1 MVNLFQYD
9 TRSTFDIYT
18 LKHKYMYE
26 NDKLKYIIIR
36 NEPLLTINIKCMK
49 LKYYHN
55 LDGIRGIAALMV
67 VVFHFFLSKNSDYL
81 TNLILYQKATEFG
94 QHGVSLFFVLS
105 GFVITRI
112 LIKTRKNSDYFSNF
126 YKRRALRIFPL
137 YYLFLFVF
145 YFFLPLVQNSKVT
158 EFKLQLPLY
167 FYIQN
172 FTEILNIKASG
183 PGHYWSLAVEE
194 HFYLLWPVVILLVN
208 PKNIGKLIGISFLLI
223 IVLKYFMLNKGLSI
237 NYFTFTRIDQI
248 MMGAYLS
255 ILELNGFFS
264 RKGALKKMILI
275 GLSIFPI
282 GALIYFFSDHFYYL
296 KEIMKY
302 PILALFFFSLIGSLI
317 TLNENNI
324 INRLLSGKFLQ
335 YLGRI
340 SYGIYVWHILAL
352 NILSEFFIL
361 KILIIDLMLTFC
373 LTITLAH
380 LSYFYFE
387 KYFLSFKDKN
397 ITFKTKRKN

>member
-1 MVNLFQYD
+1 
-9 TRSTFDIYT
+9 
-18 LKHKYMYE
+18 
-26 NDKLKYIIIR
+26 
-36 NEPLLTINIKCMK
+36 MK
-49 LKYYHN
+49 LKYYYN

-67 VVFHFFLSKNSDYL
+67 VVFHFFLSKNSEYL
-81 TNLILYQKATEFG
+81 SNLIIYQKATEFG

-112 LIKTRKNSDYFSNF
+112 LIKTRENSDYFSNF
-126 YKRRALRIFPL
+126 YKRRVLRILPL
-137 YYLFLFVF
+137 YYLFLFVL
-145 YFFLPLVQNSKVT
+145 YFFLPLVFGGKVT
-158 EFKLQLPLY
+158 EFKLQLPFY

-172 FTEILNIKASG
+172 LTEILNIKASG

-194 HFYLLWPVVILLVN
+194 HFYLLWPLVIFLVH

-223 IVLKYFMLNKGLSI
+223 FVLKYFMLNKGLSI

-248 MMGAYLS
+248 MMGAYLA

-264 RKGALKKMILI
+264 RKGALKKMVLI

-282 GALIYFFSDHFYYL
+282 GALVYFFSDHFYYL
-296 KEIMKY
+296 KEMMKY
-302 PILALFFFSLIGSLI
+302 PILGLFFFSLIGSLI
-317 TLNENNI
+317 ILNEKNI
-324 INRLLSGKFLQ
+324 VNRILSGKILQ

-340 SYGIYVWHILAL
+340 SYGIYVWHMLAL
-352 NILSEFFIL
+352 PILSKLFITR
-361 KILIIDLMLTFC
+361 ILIVDLMLTFC
-373 LTITLAH
+373 LTIILAH

-397 ITFKTKRKN
+397 LAFKTKTKH

>member
-1 MVNLFQYD
+1 
-9 TRSTFDIYT
+9 
-18 LKHKYMYE
+18 
-26 NDKLKYIIIR
+26 
-36 NEPLLTINIKCMK
+36 MK
-49 LKYYHN
+49 LKYYYN

-67 VVFHFFLSKNSDYL
+67 VVFHFFLSKNSEYL
-81 TNLILYQKATEFG
+81 SNLIIYQKATEFG

-112 LIKTRKNSDYFSNF
+112 LIKTRENSDYFSNF
-126 YKRRALRIFPL
+126 YKRRALRILPL
-137 YYLFLFVF
+137 YYLFLFVL
-145 YFFLPLVQNSKVT
+145 YFFLPLVFGGRGT
-158 EFKLQLPLY
+158 ELKLQLPFY

-172 FTEILNIKASG
+172 LTEILNIKASG

-194 HFYLLWPVVILLVN
+194 HFYLLWPLVIFLVH

-223 IVLKYFMLNKGLSI
+223 FALKYYMLDKGLSI

-248 MMGAYLS
+248 MMGAYLA

-264 RKGALKKMILI
+264 SKGALKKMVLI

-282 GALIYFFSDHFYYL
+282 GALVYFFSDHFYYL
-296 KEIMKY
+296 KEMMKY
-302 PILALFFFSLIGSLI
+302 PILGLFFFSLIGSLI
-317 TLNENNI
+317 ILNENNI
-324 INRLLSGKFLQ
+324 VNRILSGKILQ

-352 NILSEFFIL
+352 AILSKLFIS
-361 KILIIDLMLTFC
+361 KILIVDLMLTFC
-373 LTITLAH
+373 LTIILAH

-397 ITFKTKRKN
+397 LAFKTKTKH